1 MKLTRFGVALGAAA
15 LAALRIERLLE
26 GHRTRGR
33 GCRARPRRLS
43 HRVRRR
49 SPKQSLGNLFTA
61 EGIDNAYAAIAD
73 KVGANPM
80 QVVEVNIAP
89 GVLTVEAIDP
99 KAPTELN
106 QWSYTSG
113 AVGPSRPI
121 DYDEDTEALQQNL
134 FATADVPSSAIA
146 AAIDGAVA
154 ASEVKDGKVQ
164 TVSIKRNIP
173 FDSNVIMFIN
183 VQGERSSKQVR
194 ADVTGKVTEVV

>member
-15 LAALRIERLLE
+15 LAASALSGCSKATELRDAAAGAAEKVVSSGTEKITE
-26 GHRTRGR
+26 
-33 GCRARPRRLS
+33 AVS
-43 HRVRRR
+43 
-49 SPKQSLGNLFTA
+49 GNLFTA

-89 GVLTVEAIDP
+89 GVLTVEAVDP

-134 FATADVPSSAIA
+134 FATADVPSAAIA
-146 AAIDGAVA
+146 AAIDGAAA